1 MSDSTG
7 QVPAGW
13 YPDPTGARQWRVWN
27 GAAWSNVTR
36 PYGEAAA
43 APTPTHLG
51 IDELATLGALRRL
64 TQVGILAYY
73 TGFAFLISLIAHW
86 PGRAHPVSPRFA
98 SAAAGA
104 AIGLVLI
111 GAIAFAASVRALR
124 GRWTLDAVIP
134 VVNTFAAAWWMSR
147 RLDLGNALPRLV
159 VDALLTAGFV
169 LLCPTQP
176 WVGVALASV
185 AFNQLARTYALID
198 RLSGPAL
205 VTA

>member
-13 YPDPTGARQWRVWN
+13 YPDPSGERQWRVWN
-27 GAAWSNVTR
+27 GSDWSHVTR
-36 PYGEAAA
+36 PYGEVA
-43 APTPTHLG
+43 TPTSPVHFG
-51 IDELATLGALRRL
+51 VDDLATLGTLRRL
-64 TQVGILAYY
+64 TQFGILAYY
-73 TGFAFLISLIAHW
+73 TGFALLISLIAHW

-98 SAAAGA
+98 SATLGA
-104 AIGLVLI
+104 AIGLTLI
-111 GAIAFAASVRALR
+111 GALAFAATVRALR

-134 VVNTFAAAWWMSR
+134 VLNTFTASRWMSR
-147 RLDLGNALPRLV
+147 RLELVNAGPRQLIDV
-159 VDALLTAGFV
+159 LLTVGFI

-198 RLSGPAL
+198 QLSGPAL
-205 VTA
+205 TAA